1 MFTGIIQ
8 EKARVVSIAREAEL
22 VTIRAAFPEEFL
34 RGVST
39 GASIALSGC
48 CLTVTSFTNGEATF
62 DLVPETVARTSFKDV
77 KEGDALNAE
86 RSLKFGDEV
95 GGHIVSGHVDT
106 TASILE
112 IALLG
117 HSRVV
122 TFAVGKEWL
131 KFLFEKGYVAINGA
145 SLTITNVNQSA
156 GTFKVSLIPETL
168 ARTTFNE
175 LVTGAIV
182 NIEVDKTTQSIV
194 STVER
199 VLQERELSKSG

>member
-8 EKARVVSIAREAEL
+8 EKARVVSIVRAAEL
-22 VTIRAAFPEEFL
+22 VTIRAAFPEGFL

-39 GASIALSGC
+39 GASIALNGC
-48 CLTVTSFTNGEATF
+48 CLSVTSFTNSEATF
-62 DLVPETVARTSFKDV
+62 DLVPETVARTSFKDIQ
-77 KEGDALNAE
+77 EGDALNAE

-95 GGHIVSGHVDT
+95 GGHILSGHVDT

-117 HSRVV
+117 RSRVV
-122 TFAVGKEWL
+122 TFAVEKEWG

-145 SLTITNVNQSA
+145 SLTITNVNQGT

-168 ARTTFNE
+168 AKTTFSD

-182 NIEVDKTTQSIV
+182 NIEVDKSTQAIV
-194 STVER
+194 LTVER
-199 VLQERELSKSG
+199 VLLERGLSKSG